1 MVAIFLFVLVIVAL
15 IVLAVTLVL
24 NSSASKKAGAE
35 NQRTYS
41 MEELYTNIVKA
52 VAVENYEEAYEL
64 WHQYESDNRYSLT
77 YKDLSDYYHYAAGL
91 KGYVGA
97 QEVCL
102 NEVKTA
108 LEQVSKGFK
117 RASFYLDEV
126 NLLCESV
133 HGAFVKPAPAS
144 SVYRMDIKRDGT
156 ADLQFDQPKS
166 YTNVSYIKGEKVIWT
181 LEDGK
186 IVSGKVSGGPY
197 FLSITPT
204 EEGMDVQDRRQFGN
218 DLELCGTYYP
228 YDESEAALL
237 EEESDEQFRPLEE
250 RTLRAE
256 SRE

>member
-15 IVLAVTLVL
+15 IILAVTLVL

-52 VAVENYEEAYEL
+52 VAVENYEEAYDL

-197 FLSITPT
+197 FCLLPL
-204 EEGMDVQDRRQFGN
+204 RRRAWMCRIAGSSATIWSCAVLIIHMMNQRRRCWRKSRTSSFG
-218 DLELCGTYYP
+218 LWKRGL
-228 YDESEAALL
+228 
-237 EEESDEQFRPLEE
+237 
-250 RTLRAE
+250 
-256 SRE
+256 